1 MNSTFF
7 RFNLISRLQKKIFE
21 AVAEPEPVRLM
32 TKPYVNGTVP
42 YHSRSAKL
50 VERFAEL
57 YKNDRIQVI
66 NSLRGMSDNSTAE
79 RFVFSIVEVRNK
91 QDDTK
96 KSSKTVSTDM
106 SCAELLRR
114 VLKSLIRPV

>member
-21 AVAEPEPVRLM
+21 AVAEPEPVRLV
-32 TKPYVNGTVP
+32 TKPYVNGIVP
-42 YHSRSAKL
+42 YQSRSAKL

-66 NSLRGMSDNSTAE
+66 NSLRGMSENSTAD

-91 QDDTK
+91 QDDIK

-106 SCAELLRR
+106 SCAELLRQ

>member
-1 MNSTFF
+1 M
-7 RFNLISRLQKKIFE
+7 
-21 AVAEPEPVRLM
+21 AEPEPVRLM

-42 YHSRSAKL
+42 YQSRSAKL

-66 NSLRGMSDNSTAE
+66 NSLRGMSENSTAE

-91 QDDTK
+91 HDDTK

-106 SCAELLRR
+106 S
-114 VLKSLIRPV
+114 

>member
-21 AVAEPEPVRLM
+21 VVAEPEPVRLV
-32 TKPYVNGTVP
+32 TKPYVNGIVP
-42 YHSRSAKL
+42 HHSRSAKL

-96 KSSKTVSTDM
+96 KSSKTVSTGM